1 MTRAALNS
9 RLASHNRQN
18 TGLQSANQVE
28 VDFILWQAERKEAVD
43 LVDRI
48 NLITR
53 MDREFSEFR
62 YPILAIRYPFLVKSF
77 GVETSSRGTSGE

>member
-1 MTRAALNS
+1 M
-9 RLASHNRQN
+9 
-18 TGLQSANQVE
+18 
-28 VDFILWQAERKEAVD
+28 QAERREAVD

-48 NLITR
+48 KLITR